1 VDFDPTTL
9 LLSLIPGGI
18 GFVLLTYGKKAG
30 RWPHAVAGLLFLAYP
45 YFTSSGALLR
55 RPAGLVNG
63 PPEGGPY
70 DGSPPEGG
78 PYDGSPPEGGPHPTA

>member
-1 VDFDPTTL
+1 MNFDPTTL

-45 YFTSSGALLR
+45 YFTSSVLSMVGVGA
-55 RPAGLVNG
+55 AIGLALFYAVQQG
-63 PPEGGPY
+63 W
-70 DGSPPEGG
+70 
-78 PYDGSPPEGGPHPTA
+78 